1 MRRGRRFV
9 YPIAFFLIAFA
20 SIFGGALLGMFFR
33 TRLPEHHLNTDS
45 RDVIKLGTGMIATLA
60 ALVLG
65 LLISSAKGTFDAINN
80 DLKQVGS
87 KIILLDRTMAQY
99 GPETREA
106 RDMLRRVVAATIA
119 RMWPTEKDRI
129 SVEKAGQSEIGQE
142 DIDRMLRQLSPRNDQ
157 QRQLQAQ
164 ALQISDEIAQ
174 ARWLFIEYFG
184 QSSFPLPILVL
195 LVCWLT
201 IIFFTFGLFA
211 SRNATVI
218 VVLLIC
224 AFSAASSLLLILD
237 LDQPFSGLIKI
248 SNTSLVNVLAHL
260 GQ

>member
-1 MRRGRRFV
+1 V
-9 YPIAFFLIAFA
+9 SPIVIFLIAFA
-20 SIFGGALLGMFFR
+20 SIFGSALLGMVFR
-33 TRLPEHHLNTDS
+33 TRLPEDHLSTDS

-80 DLKQVGS
+80 DIKQTGS
-87 KIILLDRTMAQY
+87 KIILLDRTMARY

-106 RDMLRRVVAATIA
+106 RYTLRGLVAATIA
-119 RMWPTEKDRI
+119 RMWPTGSDRI
-129 SVEKAGQSEIGQE
+129 AVERAGQSESGQE
-142 DIDRMLRQLSPRNDQ
+142 HIDHMLRQLSPRNDE
-157 QRQLQAQ
+157 QRQLKAK
-164 ALQISDEIAQ
+164 ALQISSEIAQ
-174 ARWLFIEYFG
+174 ARWLFIEYIG
-184 QSSFPLPILVL
+184 QSSFPRTILVL
-195 LVCWLT
+195 LVCWLA

-224 AFSAASSLLLILD
+224 AFSAASSLFLILD
-237 LDQPFSGLIKI
+237 LDQPFSGLIRI
-248 SNTSLVNVLAHL
+248 SNAPLVNVLAHL